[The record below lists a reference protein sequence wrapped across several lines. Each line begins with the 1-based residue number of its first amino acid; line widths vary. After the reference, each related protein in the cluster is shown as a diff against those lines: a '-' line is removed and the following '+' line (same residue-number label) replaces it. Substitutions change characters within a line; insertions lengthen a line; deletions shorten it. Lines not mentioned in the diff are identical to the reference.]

1 VEHGGGTAPAL
12 ARNSLWSVQLAATR
26 GVTFLLSFVVGLVA
40 GMAPALQAIRADLT
54 EPMRDSGQHGSSS
67 RRKARARSLLVV
79 IEVALALLLVVV
91 AGLLARSLSRVLDAP
106 LGLDPENVL
115 TIRLNFPGG
124 RFKGLRPFSQL
135 NARLMEKVAAIPGVE
150 SAGSVNA
157 IPLTNAGWDF
167 GFRIEGRPPPP
178 AGLEPDTLTNWV
190 SPGFFRTLRIPLI
203 DGRELNGADTYQS
216 PKVMVVNEAFARRFF
231 LEYALLHPHAGLHPR
246 PARPR
251 LE

>member
-67 RRKARARSLLVV
+67 RRKARARSLL
-79 IEVALALLLVVV
+79 
-91 AGLLARSLSRVLDAP
+91 
-106 LGLDPENVL
+106 
-115 TIRLNFPGG
+115 
-124 RFKGLRPFSQL
+124 
-135 NARLMEKVAAIPGVE
+135 
-150 SAGSVNA
+150 AGSVNA